1 MNSKFQSGEQNR
13 QGGFSTLCVHGGEQ
27 LDAQGG
33 VHSPLYNHSTFGFS
47 STKRLLDVVEG
58 RVQGNLYT
66 RYGLNPTIR
75 ATERKLALLEGAEA
89 ALAFGSGIAA
99 EAAVFLALCRSG
111 DHIVCIGDIYGGTY
125 ELLEHNLPNLGIKT
139 TFLPGGETGRLAD
152 VVTDRTRMVFFETPS
167 NPKMEVLDIASI
179 AGIAK
184 SLGVL
189 TVVDNTFASPIN
201 QSPLQLGAD
210 LVVHSATKYLGGHSD
225 LTGGALMGSKA
236 LLDVIAPW
244 RKNLG
249 QIMAPDVA
257 FLLARSLR
265 TLAVRVRQQNQTAL
279 AVAEFLSAHPKVKQV
294 NYPGLPSFPGHKVA
308 ARQMRGFGGM
318 VSFVYD
324 GDAAATANAIDR
336 LRLFTIAPSLGGVE
350 SLVTQPMTTTH
361 HDLTP
366 EERQQ
371 RGIVDGM
378 IRLSCGLEDSVD
390 LIADLQQALG

>member
-1 MNSKFQSGEQNR
+1 MDSRFQAGEESR
-13 QGGFSTLCVHGGEQ
+13 QCGFSTLCVHGGEQ

-33 VHSPLYNHSTFGFS
+33 AHAPLYNHSTFGFS
-47 STKRLLDVVEG
+47 STEALLDVVEG

-75 ATERKLALLEGAEA
+75 ATERKLALLEGGES

-99 EAAVFLALCRSG
+99 EAAAFLALCRSG
-111 DHIVCIGDIYGGTY
+111 DHIVCIGDVYGGTY

-139 TFLPGGETGRLAD
+139 TFLPSEEIERLAEA
-152 VVTDRTRMVFFETPS
+152 VTDRTRMVFFETPS
-167 NPKMEVLDIASI
+167 NPKMEVLDIAFI
-179 AGIAK
+179 AGISK
-184 SLGVL
+184 SLGIL
-189 TVVDNTFASPIN
+189 TMVDNTFASPIN

-210 LVVHSATKYLGGHSD
+210 LAVHSATKYLGGHSD
-225 LTGGALMGSKA
+225 LTGGALMGSRA

-249 QIMAPDVA
+249 QIMAPEVA

-265 TLAVRVRQQNQTAL
+265 TLAVRVRQHNQTAQ
-279 AVAEFLSAHPKVKQV
+279 AVAEFLSGHPRVTQV
-294 NYPGLPSFPGHKVA
+294 NYPGLPSFPGHEVA

-318 VSFVYD
+318 VGFVYD
-324 GDAAATANAIDR
+324 GDACATAKVVDR
-336 LRLFTIAPSLGGVE
+336 LRLFTIAPSLGGAE
-350 SLVTQPMTTTH
+350 SLVTQPRTTTH

-366 EERQQ
+366 EERHR

-378 IRLSCGLEDSVD
+378 IRLSCGLEDSSD
-390 LIADLQQALG
+390 LIADLEQALG